1 MIAQRTPPGLA
12 FPQPQLVTWITPLTG
27 ATVIHPGRCDG
38 SRRCGVLFSTLQIE
52 GDTMSRSI
60 DVVVVGGGYAG
71 VMAANRVSR
80 RDDVKVTVI
89 NPRQVFVPRLR
100 LHQLVGGT
108 HDAVAEYQEVLADG
122 VELVVDNANHIDAVG
137 RTVTLA
143 DGGSVGY
150 DYLVYAVGS
159 HSGGQQVPGA
169 AEFAYPV
176 ATFEAAQRL
185 RAALLEIPRS
195 ATVTV
200 VGGGPVGIETSA
212 ELAEQG
218 RSVRLICGGDVGP
231 YLHPSAR
238 RTARKYLAD
247 LGVEVIEGP
256 DASVTA
262 VSSGA
267 VELGDGRTLAS
278 QLTIWAA
285 GFGVPDLAA
294 RSGLRTDAAGRLL
307 TDETLTSRDSSRIVA
322 AGDASAP
329 SDLPFRMSAYIAGCL
344 GAHAADTVLARIAD
358 AQPAPIDLAF
368 QAMCFSFGRGA
379 GIFQL
384 LHKDD
389 RAKRL
394 YFTGFMGRK
403 LKEYSCAAS
412 VKHLV
417 TEARK
422 PGSHHWPKDGGHR
435 PALLRTRNDVPT
447 PSA

>member
-1 MIAQRTPPGLA
+1 M
-12 FPQPQLVTWITPLTG
+12 
-27 ATVIHPGRCDG
+27 DK
-38 SRRCGVLFSTLQIE
+38 SIE
-52 GDTMSRSI
+52 
-60 DVVVVGGGYAG
+60 VVVVGGGYAG
-71 VMAANRVSR
+71 VMAANRVR
-80 RDDVKVTVI
+80 QRNDVTVTVI
-89 NPRQVFVPRLR
+89 NPRQFFVPRLR

-108 HDAVAEYQEVLADG
+108 HDAVVDYQEVLAEG
-122 VELVVDNANHIDAVG
+122 VELVVDNATHIDATA

-143 DGGSVGY
+143 EGGSIGY
-150 DYLVYAVGS
+150 DYLIYAVGS
-159 HSGGQQVPGA
+159 LSGEPRVPGA

-176 ATFEAAQRL
+176 ATFESAQRL
-185 RAALLEIPRS
+185 RSALFDTPVT
-195 ATVTV
+195 APVTV
-200 VGGGPVGIETSA
+200 VGGGPVGVETAA

-218 RSVRLICGGDVGP
+218 RRVRLVCGGVVGP

-238 RTARKYLAD
+238 RAARKYLTR

-262 VSSGA
+262 VGSGS
-267 VELGDGRTLAS
+267 VDLGDGRTLAS

-285 GFGVPDLAA
+285 GFGVPDLAD

-307 TDETLTSRDSSRIVA
+307 TDEALTSIDSDRIIA

-329 SDLPFRMSAYIAGCL
+329 SDLPFRMSAYTAGCL
-344 GAHAADTVLARIAD
+344 GAHAADTVLARIAGER
-358 AQPAPIDLAF
+358 PAPIDLAF
-368 QAMCFSFGRGA
+368 QAMCFSFGRRA

-389 RAKRL
+389 TAKRL

-403 LKEYSCAAS
+403 LKEFSCAAS

-417 TEARK
+417 TEAHE
-422 PGSHHWPKDGGHR
+422 PGSHHWPKDGEHR
-435 PALLRTRNDVPT
+435 PDLLRARNENVTT